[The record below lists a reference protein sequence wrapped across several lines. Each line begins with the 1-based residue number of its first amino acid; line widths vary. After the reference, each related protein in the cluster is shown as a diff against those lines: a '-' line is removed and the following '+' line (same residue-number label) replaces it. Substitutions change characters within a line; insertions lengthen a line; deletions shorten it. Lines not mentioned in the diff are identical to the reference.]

1 MKLSIHNFRHHA
13 YYYIIVWG
21 MINDLSIVPVT
32 YCYHFSHVNIAC
44 HYTIIEA
51 HFETAGMY
59 DDKSPINNVR

>member
-32 YCYHFSHVNIAC
+32 YCYHFSHIIITY
-44 HYTIIEA
+44 HYTIIEVDL
-51 HFETAGMY
+51 ETTGMN
-59 DDKSPINNVR
+59 DKGR